1 MNQELLCSVYSDSLS
16 LSGNSVYITEFN
28 VFHMKEEIITNLK
41 HSNLFQS
48 KKLKTSYSVDGKYKK
63 EHGKVFKLDKTGQ
76 TETVHLQDNVSL
88 KGYWITEKELNT
100 AWSDDSNVKLDHKS
114 FKKEEEGMIFFT
126 KEILVYVL
134 SNTIIVKFHNPTISL
149 VSEYTNL
156 ILRQLYKNYPFIMT
170 LEEEQKVRKY
180 EIIKVI
186 KELETLSKA
195 TYCLSKSNER
205 SVLIK
210 NYFYTIP
217 CVRFNLNKE
226 VFLIDT
232 YDHIVKI
239 DSTEEEDYTYI
250 DEGFVYPDYKFVQ
263 IETLDFHYKM
273 EKTDALVY
281 YNENRQ
287 YEIYTHPMNIYIED
301 GINRTSGLNMKYN
314 SSNLMTKEK
323 ILEIRNVL
331 CQFEIRRIVNH
342 FYSDF
347 NIDYLKPLTDYIKLN
362 QKMFEMELDKK
373 GVWLKDFVMKLL
385 NITYDEKRPIIFK
398 LDSETFS
405 DTKITD
411 YYVSLDSELEKEK
424 VNIDIF
430 HDYHV
435 NKEKSD
441 FYNLSIKFLDKL
453 KLYSKEVQKK
463 VHVSGSI
470 TNAWMKCW
478 EMINVFDLVPKDH
491 SKEFT
496 IFCNAEFPGAFI
508 LALNHYIKTET
519 VNKEYEW
526 YANSLW
532 PDNHKNKEIFKDHFK
547 LYEKYQDK
555 WLMTPENTGD
565 VTNLKMVKIIE
576 DRLSEKV
583 DLYTSDIGTGV
594 EENQET
600 NETVYNLGQVIC
612 GLKTLKNG
620 GTMVCK
626 MFSFFKPFNMSLL
639 KLLTKLFS
647 EFYLTKP
654 MSSRPANSEIYII
667 GKGYTK
673 NQDVID
679 VLVEYLIHW
688 KEDSIYEFIEPIT
701 EDFYLKMVY
710 ILYYVYER
718 QIYFL
723 KKNMCFVKALYD
735 KKINKF
741 FQIFKNNLLKEQVS
755 ELDKRQEVV
764 DEWKEKFPIPFLE
777 KRYDL

>member
-1 MNQELLCSVYSDSLS
+1 M
-16 LSGNSVYITEFN
+16 
-28 VFHMKEEIITNLK
+28 
-41 HSNLFQS
+41 
-48 KKLKTSYSVDGKYKK
+48 
-63 EHGKVFKLDKTGQ
+63 
-76 TETVHLQDNVSL
+76 
-88 KGYWITEKELNT
+88 
-100 AWSDDSNVKLDHKS
+100 
-114 FKKEEEGMIFFT
+114 
-126 KEILVYVL
+126 
-134 SNTIIVKFHNPTISL
+134 
-149 VSEYTNL
+149 
-156 ILRQLYKNYPFIMT
+156 
-170 LEEEQKVRKY
+170 
-180 EIIKVI
+180 
-186 KELETLSKA
+186 
-195 TYCLSKSNER
+195 
-205 SVLIK
+205 
-210 NYFYTIP
+210 
-217 CVRFNLNKE
+217 
-226 VFLIDT
+226 
-232 YDHIVKI
+232 
-239 DSTEEEDYTYI
+239 
-250 DEGFVYPDYKFVQ
+250 
-263 IETLDFHYKM
+263 
-273 EKTDALVY
+273 
-281 YNENRQ
+281 
-287 YEIYTHPMNIYIED
+287 
-301 GINRTSGLNMKYN
+301 
-314 SSNLMTKEK
+314 
-323 ILEIRNVL
+323 
-331 CQFEIRRIVNH
+331 
-342 FYSDF
+342 
-347 NIDYLKPLTDYIKLN
+347 
-362 QKMFEMELDKK
+362 
-373 GVWLKDFVMKLL
+373 
-385 NITYDEKRPIIFK
+385 
-398 LDSETFS
+398 
-405 DTKITD
+405 
-411 YYVSLDSELEKEK
+411 DSELEKEK

-600 NETVYNLGQVIC
+600 NETDYNLGQVIC